1 MNSDPIDPIDSFFDA
16 PVSERKGTIDIGLDG
31 FAMQVNLDVD
41 DRYVQKGL
49 SLLSKIIAMTANED
63 ISDIHARTD
72 RYVYIATPDGLRR
85 LEDFGRLD
93 TSDVVGI
100 LLALVYNRDAGIAV
114 SQTMQTAEREA
125 LSRALTK
132 KRKVDFSCE
141 GGIASL
147 LSQDGA
153 GHALKSGRLRVQC
166 HFSATGIGVTC
177 RILREKI
184 MTMEETG
191 LPPDIISALAGFVG
205 KKSGLGFVTGA
216 TGSGKTT
223 TLAALVDYVRRTM
236 KKHIVTVEDPIEYHY
251 SDTLAMRNGE
261 IPADTLI
268 TQQEVGRDVL
278 SFQQGLEDA
287 LRKKPDII
295 LLGEVRDA
303 KTMETCLEAAQTG
316 HLVLTTLHTR
326 GAIKTLARI
335 LEFFPENQHRN
346 ILSSVSESLLFIC
359 SQGLLPPISGNK
371 RHLAIEFFQNT
382 DTASKSAIRGYAEK
396 SATSLE
402 DIMNTKS
409 NVRWE
414 AALKNLWHER
424 KISEETYR
432 EYSTDAALTT
442 KNR

>member
-1 MNSDPIDPIDSFFDA
+1 MNSEQLDPFFETPQSA
-16 PVSERKGTIDIGLDG
+16 RKGTIDIGLDG
-31 FAMQVNLDVD
+31 LAMPVNLEVEE
-41 DRYVQKGL
+41 RFIRRGL
-49 SLLSKIIAMTANED
+49 DIVSSIVAIAAEED

-72 RYVYIATPDGLRR
+72 RYIYIATPDGLKR
-85 LEDFGRLD
+85 LEEHGRLD
-93 TSDVVGI
+93 TGDVIGI

-114 SQTMQTAEREA
+114 SEQMQQRERESLA
-125 LSRALTK
+125 RALTL

-147 LSQDGA
+147 LSHDGS
-153 GHALKSGRLRVQC
+153 GHALKAGRMRVQC

-191 LPPDIISALAGFVG
+191 LPLDVISAISGFVG
-205 KKSGLGFVTGA
+205 KKSGLCFVTGA

-223 TLAALVDYVRRTM
+223 TLAAVIDYVRRTM

-251 SDTLAMRNGE
+251 PDTVAIKSGE
-261 IPADTLI
+261 VPADTLI
-268 TQQEVGRDVL
+268 TQQEVGRDVH

-326 GAIKTLARI
+326 GAVKTLARI
-335 LEFFPENQHRN
+335 LEFFPDSQHTG
-346 ILSSVSESLLFIC
+346 ILSSLAESLLFIC
-359 SQGLLPPISGNK
+359 SQGLLTPASGHK
-371 RHLAIEFFQNT
+371 RHLAVEFFQNT
-382 DTASKSAIRGYAEK
+382 STSTKSAVRGYIEKTAS
-396 SATSLE
+396 SLD
-402 DIMNTKS
+402 DIMNQKS
-409 NVRWE
+409 NVRWDASLRE
-414 AALKNLWHER
+414 LWQAR
-424 KISEETYR
+424 KITEETYR
-432 EYSTDAALTT
+432 EYSTDASLTT
-442 KNR
+442 RNR